1 MILNYKPESLEKLSD
16 DFYITTGI
24 SFLLFDE
31 NFKPLSYKRENRNK
45 YCLCIRENENG
56 ILGCRHSDS
65 ALLERCKISR
75 KPEKHICHAGLLD
88 IAMPIIY
95 EGNIIAYL
103 ILGQMKIE
111 ENIDKANPL
120 IKGDKNAR
128 ELYDSLPLFKEKE
141 IESIV
146 SLALIVAKY
155 ILFENVLM
163 PRYEPSFDK
172 ALDYI
177 NENLSNRLTISEI
190 SKATYLP
197 KSSLYN
203 YFHTYYGCTV
213 SEYINLKRIEKAKE
227 LLANSSL
234 SVGEIS
240 EKLGFSSQQ
249 YFSKI
254 FKKAEGVSPAQ
265 YKKG

>member
-16 DFYITTGI
+16 DFFITTGI

-31 NFKPLSYKRENRNK
+31 NFKPLIYKRENKNK
-45 YCLCIRENENG
+45 YCLRIREKEEG
-56 ILGCRHSDS
+56 VIACRHSDS
-65 ALLERCKISR
+65 ALLERCRISR

-88 IAMPIIY
+88 IAIPIIY
-95 EGNIIAYL
+95 EGKIIAYI
-103 ILGQMKIE
+103 ILGQMKTESNFDIV
-111 ENIDKANPL
+111 NPL
-120 IKGDKNAR
+120 KKDDEKAK
-128 ELYDSLPLFKEKE
+128 ELYHKLRLYNEKE

-146 SLALIVAKY
+146 SLALIVARY
-155 ILFENVLM
+155 ILFENVLT
-163 PRYEPSFDK
+163 PAYEPTFDK
-172 ALDYI
+172 VLEYI
-177 NENLSNRLTISEI
+177 NENLSQKLTVLQI
-190 SKATYLP
+190 SKDTYMP

-203 YFHTYYGCTV
+203 CFRTYFGCTV
-213 SEYINLKRIEKAKE
+213 SEYINLKRTEKAKE
-227 LLANSSL
+227 LLINTSL

-254 FKKAEGVSPAQ
+254 FKKAEGVSPAR